1 MANEGRTTA
10 EVGPQEGTRP
20 GRRKAPVLQVDQIV
34 DAIAVRKAI
43 SEKKYMEE
51 ANRWARQI
59 IPCGDGTAVVSTYY
73 VRNNP
78 FGRRNAECIS
88 LQFCSR
94 DLRERIAGQYY
105 VEVDIRTSH
114 TTMLRARLAALGKR
128 VRLID
133 EWTLDKE
140 ACAER
145 IAEEIASNA

>member
-1 MANEGRTTA
+1 MQTCANLA
-10 EVGPQEGTRP
+10 
-20 GRRKAPVLQVDQIV
+20 
-34 DAIAVRKAI
+34 
-43 SEKKYMEE
+43 
-51 ANRWARQI
+51 
-59 IPCGDGTAVVSTYY
+59 

-78 FGRRNAECIS
+78 FGRRNAEGIG

-145 IAEEIASNA
+145 IAEETAQTKNFRPSTAQIKDLINASLNRSSVDKWVRSKWGYPTHHSP